1 MPWLDQTSGG
11 LPSPESWGPPA
22 QQLQQDIL
30 DELSDHLDCALSRE
44 LRETNDGD
52 EASARE
58 RVLTRF
64 GNPRK
69 LARSLWFAAIKE
81 QVMSNRIMMGTNIV
95 LAIAVVAICV
105 FTISAMNRN
114 NEVTKA
120 LLAKLEMLQTS
131 NEQPAELGQWCHIY
145 IRVLGLTPSESLEG
159 YLVKIKGD
167 AFDPGKPEWLDSTTD
182 AKGKAR
188 FGPIRP
194 GSYTLTICDEND
206 VTHKRQIIAYPGMKN
221 TYDVQWRTISGD
233 FAPVTINITLPEIIR
248 EYVEFVR
255 IQFHS
260 DPLVFSSETG
270 EWSDESTYTSL
281 LVHKDGRGFH
291 VTPKSWQFDKSH
303 NEELVHIDRNLASL
317 KSQIPFDSTRKYRVH
332 SVDYIFR
339 KPATDGDNNESN
351 RYIVIEFRELAGR
364 TPIDYL
370 NRVETRYQAVSGEV
384 TNWQIELPPFPR
396 AATVIRTLRAR
407 GIISE
412 SDTRYPSAQ

>member
-1 MPWLDQTSGG
+1 MPWLEETSRG
-11 LPSPESWGPPA
+11 LPDPEPWGKEA
-22 QQLQQDIL
+22 GQLQQDIL

-44 LRETNDGD
+44 LRETTDGD
-52 EASARE
+52 EASARA
-58 RVLTRF
+58 RVLKKF

-69 LARSLWFAAIKE
+69 LARNLWLAAMKE
-81 QVMSNRIMMGTNIV
+81 QVMSNRIMMATNIV
-95 LAIAVVAICV
+95 LAIAVLAICIY
-105 FTISAMNRN
+105 TISAMKQN
-114 NEVTKA
+114 NEATEA
-120 LLAKLEMLQTS
+120 LLARLEMLQSS
-131 NEQPAELGQWCHIY
+131 NEQPAELGQWCRIN
-145 IRVLGLTPSESLEG
+145 IRVLGITPSESLEG

-167 AFDPGKPEWLDSTTD
+167 AFDPGKPVWLDSTTD
-182 AKGKAR
+182 VKGEAR

-194 GSYTLTICDEND
+194 GSYTLNIWDEND
-206 VTHKRQIIAYPGMKN
+206 VKHKRQIIAYPGMKN
-221 TYDVQWRTISGD
+221 SHEVQWRTISGD
-233 FAPVTINITLPEIIR
+233 FAPVTISVTLPEVIR

-260 DPLVFSSETG
+260 DPLVFSSEKG

-291 VTPKSWQFDKSH
+291 VTPKSWQFDTSH
-303 NEELVHIDRNLASL
+303 NEELVHIDRNVASL

-339 KPATDGDNNESN
+339 KPATDEDNHESN
-351 RYIVIEFRELAGR
+351 RYIAIEFRELAGR

-396 AATVIRTLRAR
+396 ATTVISTLRAR
-407 GIISE
+407 GIIPE
-412 SDTRYPSAQ
+412 SDARYPSAQ